1 MSEKPVVRLVAIDD
15 DAAVLELVATIL
27 QDDEIEV
34 FCATDPEAGLDLVA
48 RKRPQ
53 IVILDLQMPRMSGME
68 VLERILASN
77 PSTDV
82 LLMTGHYSSES
93 AVEAI
98 QKGACDYLNKPV
110 STDRLRAR
118 IGKLAED
125 ARRVQSA
132 LELDHALVEAYRFE
146 GMIGRSPQML
156 EVYTRVRRIAPHFR
170 TALVTGATG
179 TGKELVAKSLHQLN
193 PAALGP
199 FVVCNCSA
207 IVETLIESELFG
219 HVKGAFTGATRD
231 KAGVFEYAHRGT
243 VFLDEIGEMP
253 LAAQAKLL
261 RVLQDHEV
269 QRVGSPAVRPVD
281 VRVVAATHR
290 NLTAMVA
297 QGAFREDLFYRL
309 SMVEIKVPSL
319 SERSE
324 DIPLLERHFLEQ
336 FAARYGKPVATLT
349 RRARAVLARHSWPG
363 NVRELENVIGHACM
377 MAQGSTID
385 LNDLPEHFAHPD
397 GATIARDEEFVPL
410 QEAERRYALRVLER
424 AKGNKAQAA
433 EILQISRATLYRLL
447 ADQKDAGSRASV

>member
-297 QGAFREDLFYRL
+297 QAGRNPHAPRSRRAGA
-309 SMVEIKVPSL
+309 
-319 SERSE
+319 
-324 DIPLLERHFLEQ
+324 PLL
-336 FAARYGKPVATLT
+336 
-349 RRARAVLARHSWPG
+349 
-363 NVRELENVIGHACM
+363 
-377 MAQGSTID
+377 
-385 LNDLPEHFAHPD
+385 
-397 GATIARDEEFVPL
+397 
-410 QEAERRYALRVLER
+410 
-424 AKGNKAQAA
+424 
-433 EILQISRATLYRLL
+433 
-447 ADQKDAGSRASV
+447 AGQCA